1 MNEEDKKAV
10 ALEYKH
16 GIDPTPRVLAQGS
29 GSMAEEMIA
38 IAKAHGIALHE
49 DKDMLEML
57 STLDLNE
64 SIPPEL
70 YRAVAEVL
78 VFVYATSGRF

>member
-1 MNEEDKKAV
+1 MKEEDIKAV

-16 GIDPTPRVLAQGS
+16 GIDSTPRVLAQGS
-29 GSMAEEMIA
+29 GPMAEEIIA
-38 IAKAHGIALHE
+38 IAKSYGIAIHE
-49 DKDMLEML
+49 DKDMLAIL

-64 SIPPEL
+64 FIPPEL